1 MKKKKEKSFYI
12 KYNIKW
18 VINISILTFILA
30 ILFSLIAENVVV
42 DLGVFMALA
51 TLLLIVAIGVLFD
64 TIGIAVT
71 TAEERP
77 FHAMAANRV
86 EEAKMAIKLVRNAS
100 QVSNFCNDV
109 IGDICGIISG
119 AVGTTLVFKL
129 INNYSLKE
137 STIYTIIGTAI
148 IAALT
153 VGGKAIGKSVAMLHY
168 EKIIFQISKILTFF
182 EKNLGL
188 DLFPIKKKNN
198 KKNNKSNR

>member
-1 MKKKKEKSFYI
+1 MKKKEKSFYI
-12 KYNIKW
+12 KYNMKW

-30 ILFSLIAENVVV
+30 ILFSLIAENIVV
-42 DLGVFMALA
+42 DLGVFMALV
-51 TLLLIVAIGVLFD
+51 TLLLIVAIGILFD

-86 EEAKMAIKLVRNAS
+86 EEARMAIKLVRNAS

-129 INNYSLKE
+129 ITNYSLKE

-188 DLFPIKKKNN
+188 DLFPIKKKDNN
-198 KKNNKSNR
+198 KNNKSNR